1 MNLSE
6 ERNRQ
11 KLLDTLEALELTER
25 NRKLAEEY
33 FAAGTEEQPELLKKA
48 ELQDFYTLSQEKREK
63 SSDYAEHLARRKRT
77 EELARYVR
85 FAAAVGGATACYLF
99 SWYGED
105 IRSCLLPEQNAAIR
119 AEGIAWNEYA
129 LTWRNVDSVW
139 TEARKDL
146 RTLRRAMELCSNH
159 YDNAKTFLAAVY
171 LNKKPQLAEKK
182 KLIPSFFGKNFYDDF
197 YAGTDSLEDKK
208 VTEYLEESLA
218 DSLQAVFQTSG
229 LTEKETG
236 KLQDYIRRG
245 DPYGGFPAE
254 LSALLRGKQA
264 GQYLL
269 TLLSG
274 CAFLSQKHSRRFLAF
289 LQVMA
294 AANAGWTLDA
304 CKKLAGD
311 EWFAD
316 HAAVL
321 EKVLPLKPDV
331 FVSWYLKNRVAR
343 GLRRMAKEHPECVRT
358 AAEQASAEEYE
369 YLMEQ
374 VRAGN
379 EKLYRELGAS
389 FDSELQVK
397 LAQELTAG
405 LRNGQAQARQYL
417 LGEAPLEDLYPYVN
431 SWRGDSSYYFY
442 GTWNRYEDLM
452 KKGGPLCQRVM
463 ILKALQMS
471 GSFFTNFF
479 LLRARG
485 NQAIDMGAFYEEKVG
500 ELVRVFEKEGLPIQY
515 QADAMDG
522 ICSSFYSE
530 AEKTLFVDAAVR
542 ALARRLSERREEFR
556 QAAKDCTAIG
566 RDICL
571 RVLDE
576 DWQQEKEAIL
586 SSAMDSSKQVQGTLA
601 LICAGHREWEPQMKA
616 FLASRKAQ
624 ERELAIRV
632 LRAWGAD
639 QYREELQKAL
649 ETEKSKKLK
658 ELLRDSLGAEAAEA
672 DGRGGTGQL
681 TSVRELAAEIL
692 KGGKKRKAAWAYETP
707 FSEVHKKDGS
717 LAEEEYLQAIL
728 VSYADMSVS
737 GVNPEALRLAAE
749 LEEKELG
756 RYVQELFD
764 KWLAAGAE
772 AKKKWVL
779 YAASIHGG
787 EEIVP
792 VFWKQIQEWPE
803 RSRGALAAEAVK
815 ALALNGGTTAL
826 LKVDQ
831 ISRKFKFRQVKTAA
845 GEALQSAAAA
855 LGISRAELEDRIVP
869 DLGFNERME
878 RVFDYGTRQF
888 RVYLTPA
895 LELEILDGDGKRLKN
910 MPSPGKRDDE
920 TRAAEAYAE
929 FKALKKQLK
938 TAVSNQKLR
947 LEQALTAER
956 LWSAEQWKSLFVKN
970 PVMHQFAIGLIWG
983 VYEDGRLKDTF
994 RYMEDG
1000 SFNTREEDEFAFPEE
1015 GQIGLVHPI
1024 ELSGEELAAWKEQ
1037 LSDYEVTQPFEQL
1050 ERQVYRVEEEEK
1062 GKTELTRFGGKLLNG
1077 LSLSGKLQGMGWYRG
1092 SVQDAGV
1099 YTTFYREDGE
1109 LGAELEFSGC
1119 YVGDENEEVTV
1130 YGARF
1135 YKAGTVQR
1143 GSYVYDTIKK
1153 ENEYTLE
1160 QISPR
1165 YFSEIVLQL
1174 TRASASSQEQLPYP
1188 ECRQ

>member
-1 MNLSE
+1 M
-6 ERNRQ
+6 
-11 KLLDTLEALELTER
+11 
-25 NRKLAEEY
+25 
-33 FAAGTEEQPELLKKA
+33 
-48 ELQDFYTLSQEKREK
+48 
-63 SSDYAEHLARRKRT
+63 
-77 EELARYVR
+77 
-85 FAAAVGGATACYLF
+85 
-99 SWYGED
+99 
-105 IRSCLLPEQNAAIR
+105 
-119 AEGIAWNEYA
+119 
-129 LTWRNVDSVW
+129 
-139 TEARKDL
+139 
-146 RTLRRAMELCSNH
+146 
-159 YDNAKTFLAAVY
+159 
-171 LNKKPQLAEKK
+171 
-182 KLIPSFFGKNFYDDF
+182 
-197 YAGTDSLEDKK
+197 
-208 VTEYLEESLA
+208 
-218 DSLQAVFQTSG
+218 
-229 LTEKETG
+229 
-236 KLQDYIRRG
+236 
-245 DPYGGFPAE
+245 
-254 LSALLRGKQA
+254 
-264 GQYLL
+264 
-269 TLLSG
+269 
-274 CAFLSQKHSRRFLAF
+274 
-289 LQVMA
+289 
-294 AANAGWTLDA
+294 
-304 CKKLAGD
+304 
-311 EWFAD
+311 
-316 HAAVL
+316 
-321 EKVLPLKPDV
+321 
-331 FVSWYLKNRVAR
+331 
-343 GLRRMAKEHPECVRT
+343 
-358 AAEQASAEEYE
+358 
-369 YLMEQ
+369 
-374 VRAGN
+374 
-379 EKLYRELGAS
+379 
-389 FDSELQVK
+389 
-397 LAQELTAG
+397 
-405 LRNGQAQARQYL
+405 
-417 LGEAPLEDLYPYVN
+417 
-431 SWRGDSSYYFY
+431 
-442 GTWNRYEDLM
+442 
-452 KKGGPLCQRVM
+452 
-463 ILKALQMS
+463 
-471 GSFFTNFF
+471 
-479 LLRARG
+479 
-485 NQAIDMGAFYEEKVG
+485 
-500 ELVRVFEKEGLPIQY
+500 
-515 QADAMDG
+515 
-522 ICSSFYSE
+522 
-530 AEKTLFVDAAVR
+530 
-542 ALARRLSERREEFR
+542 
-556 QAAKDCTAIG
+556 
-566 RDICL
+566 
-571 RVLDE
+571 
-576 DWQQEKEAIL
+576 
-586 SSAMDSSKQVQGTLA
+586 
-601 LICAGHREWEPQMKA
+601 
-616 FLASRKAQ
+616 
-624 ERELAIRV
+624 
-632 LRAWGAD
+632 
-639 QYREELQKAL
+639 
-649 ETEKSKKLK
+649 
-658 ELLRDSLGAEAAEA
+658 
-672 DGRGGTGQL
+672 
-681 TSVRELAAEIL
+681 
-692 KGGKKRKAAWAYETP
+692 
-707 FSEVHKKDGS
+707 
-717 LAEEEYLQAIL
+717 
-728 VSYADMSVS
+728 SYADMSVP
-737 GVNPEALRLAAE
+737 GVNQKALRLAAE

-869 DLGFNERME
+869 DLGFDERME
-878 RVFDYGTRQF
+878 RVFDYGARQF

-920 TRAAEAYAE
+920 TKAAEACAE

-1015 GQIGLVHPI
+1015 GRIGLVHPI

-1050 ERQVYRVEEEEK
+1050 DRQVYRVAEEEK
-1062 GKTELTRFGGKLLNG
+1062 GKAELTRFGGKLLNG

-1092 SVQDAGV
+1092 SVQDGGV

-1119 YVGDENEEVTV
+1119 YVGDENEEVTI